1 MELSQL
7 TALSANPAEMVSF
20 LLKNLKPYFQYEA
33 FKDYDIIFHDVL
45 DKAKRKDK
53 LINKPTGQTLPDGS
67 AATGPDTVP
76 VNRIAI
82 PLQKLIVETA
92 ATFLTGG
99 CIDLKCTPDNDEE
112 QAMYDAI
119 KTIWKRNKLGY
130 KNSQIATHMMSE
142 TEVAELW
149 FSDTIKDATG
159 KEITVMKMNI
169 LAPSNGYQLQPI
181 FDGINNLIAFGVYY
195 TGLDN
200 QGKKVEYY
208 DLYTEDKLQKHEKA
222 YRNKWQIRQD
232 EDGNEMIIDL
242 PYGKIPIIYY
252 QQPKSEWY
260 DVQHMIERL
269 EKMQSNHGDTND
281 YSGSPILFI
290 QGKIQGFAAKGE
302 PGKVLQG
309 EGDAKASYI
318 APENAPESMKL
329 EWENLKNLIFLCTQT
344 PDLSLE
350 SLKGL
355 GQIPSGAAFE
365 RMLIATYMK
374 ARKRQ
379 VGQFGE
385 CIQRRVNFLVSAAAT
400 IDAALASQIDLDINV
415 EYGLYQIGDIT
426 DRIQNALL
434 ANGNK
439 PVISQEESVEMAGLT
454 DDPEGTFK
462 KIQDEQNS
470 LGNVFDGLPTPA
482 PKPQP
487 KAPVTTK

>member
-7 TALSANPAEMVSF
+7 EALSVNPAEMVSF
-20 LLKNLKPYFQYEA
+20 LLKNLKPYFRYEA

-45 DKAKRKDK
+45 DKSKRKDK
-53 LINKPTGQTLPDGS
+53 VINKPTGQLQADGITPIT
-67 AATGPDTVP
+67 APDTVP

-82 PLQKLIVETA
+82 PFQKLIVDTA

-99 CIDLKCTPDNDEE
+99 CIDLKCTPDSETE
-112 QAMYDAI
+112 KAMFDAV
-119 KTIWKRNKLGY
+119 KSIWKRNKLNF

-149 FSDTIKDATG
+149 FSDTVKDPDG
-159 KEITVMKMNI
+159 KETTVMKMNI

-195 TGLDN
+195 TGVDN
-200 QGKKVEYY
+200 DGKRVEYY
-208 DLYTEDKLQKHEKA
+208 DLYTEKVLQKHAKS
-222 YRNKWQIRQD
+222 YRGKWEIRAN
-232 EDGNEMIIDL
+232 EDGSNMIIEL

-252 QQPKSEWY
+252 QQLKSEWY
-260 DVQHMIERL
+260 DVQYMIDRM

-290 QGKIQGFAAKGE
+290 KGKIQGFAAKGE

-309 EGDAKASYI
+309 EGDAEASYI
-318 APENAPESMKL
+318 TPQSAPESMKL

-344 PDLSLE
+344 PDLTLE

-385 CIQRRVNFLVSAAAT
+385 CIQRRINFLIAAAAT
-400 IDAALASQIDLDINV
+400 LDNTIKNEVDLDINV
-415 EYGLYQIGDIT
+415 EYGLYQIGDLT

-439 PVISQEESVEMAGLT
+439 PIISQEESVEMAALT
-454 DDPEGTFK
+454 DDPQATYD
-462 KIQDEQNS
+462 KIKAEDNS
-470 LGNVFDGLPTPA
+470 IGNVFN
-482 PKPQP
+482 Q
-487 KAPVTTK
+487 

>member
-7 TALSANPAEMVSF
+7 TALSVNPAEMVSF
-20 LLKNLKPYFQYEA
+20 LLKNLKPYFRYEA

-53 LINKPTGQTLPDGS
+53 LINKPTGQMAPDGVT
-67 AATGPDTVP
+67 AITAPENVP

-99 CIDLKCTPDNDEE
+99 CIDLKCTPDDDQE
-112 QAMYDAI
+112 QAMFDAV
-119 KTIWKRNKLGY
+119 KAIWKRNKLAY
-130 KNSQIATHMMSE
+130 KNSQIATHLMSE

-149 FSDTIKDATG
+149 FSDTVIDVKSG
-159 KEITVMKMNI
+159 EEKTVMKMNI
-169 LAPSNGYQLQPI
+169 LAPSNGYQLQPM
-181 FDGINNLIAFGVYY
+181 FDGIGNLIAFGVYY
-195 TGLDN
+195 TGVDN
-200 QGKKVEYY
+200 DGKKVEYY
-208 DLYTEDKLQKHEKA
+208 DLYTDNTLQKHQKS
-222 YRNKWQIRQD
+222 YRSEWVIRQD
-232 EDGNEMIIDL
+232 EDGKEMIIDL

-260 DVQHMIERL
+260 DVQHMIARL

-281 YSGSPILFI
+281 YSGSPILFVK
-290 QGKIQGFAAKGE
+290 GKIQGFAAKGE

-309 EGDAKASYI
+309 EGDATASYI
-318 APENAPESMKL
+318 TPESAPESMKL

-385 CIQRRVNFLVSAAAT
+385 CIQRRVNFLVAAAAT
-400 IDAALASQIDLDINV
+400 LDETLAEETDLDINV
-415 EYGLYQIGDIT
+415 EYGLYQIGDIA

-482 PKPQP
+482 PKP
-487 KAPVTTK
+487 PVITK

>member
-7 TALSANPAEMVSF
+7 TDLLAGNPAEMVSF
-20 LLKNLKPYFQYEA
+20 LLKQYKPYFQYEA
-33 FKDYDIIFHDVL
+33 FKHYDVFFHDVL

-53 LINKPTGQTLPDGS
+53 VIIKPTGQTNTDG
-67 AATGPDTVP
+67 TPVTVPDTVA
-76 VNRIAI
+76 VTRIAI

-99 CIDLKCTPDNDEE
+99 CIDLTCTPEGDTETKMFK
-112 QAMYDAI
+112 AV
-119 KTIWKRNKLGY
+119 KTIWKKNKLAY
-130 KNSQIATHMMSE
+130 KNSTIATHLMSE

-149 FSDTIKDATG
+149 FSDDIVDKKTG
-159 KEITVMKMNI
+159 KVKETVMKMNI
-169 LAPSNGYQLQPI
+169 LAPSKGYQLQPI
-181 FDGINNLIAFGVYY
+181 FDGIGNLIGFGVYY
-195 TGLDN
+195 TGVDN
-200 QGKKVEYY
+200 NGKKVEYY
-208 DLYTEDKLQKHEKA
+208 DLYTDDTLQKHEKVSG
-222 YRNKWQIRQD
+222 RGNQWVIREY
-232 EDGNEMIIDL
+232 EDGQQMIINL
-242 PYGKIPIIYY
+242 PYGKIPIIYH

-260 DVQHMIERL
+260 DVQSMIERL

-281 YSGSPILFI
+281 YSGSPILFVK
-290 QGKIQGFAAKGE
+290 GKITGFAAKGE

-309 EGDAKASYI
+309 EGESSAEYI
-318 APENAPESMKL
+318 TPTSAPESMKL
-329 EWENLKNLIFLCTQT
+329 EFENLKKLVFLCTQT

-374 ARKRQ
+374 ARRRQ
-379 VGQFGE
+379 TGDFGE
-385 CIQRRVNFLVSAAAT
+385 SIQRRVNFLIAAAAT
-400 IDAALASQIDLDINV
+400 LDDKLAEADDLDINV

-454 DDPEGTFK
+454 DDPEATFE
-462 KIQDEQNS
+462 KIQAEQNS
-470 LGNVFDGLPTPA
+470 LGNVFDNPPSPG
-482 PKPQP
+482 K
-487 KAPVTTK
+487 